1 MLDMMVWVWLGV
13 TALAAFVEA
22 VTMTLVS
29 VWCVAGGLVAVFAA
43 YFGASVP
50 TQLLLFL
57 GVSILTAAV
66 VRPLAKKYADP
77 HKVATN
83 ADRLLG
89 MEAKVTEDIDN
100 ARASGAVYVDGKTWT
115 ARSAGGEVIPA
126 GTRVEIQRMEGVKLF
141 VKKSEKKAEVV
152 S

>member
-29 VWCVAGGLVAVFAA
+29 VWCAAGGLVAVFAA

-100 ARASGAVYVDGKTWT
+100 ARSSGAVYVDGKTWT
-115 ARSAGGEVIPA
+115 ARSTDGGRISAGE
-126 GTRVEIQRMEGVKLF
+126 TVEIARMEGVKLI
-141 VKKSEKKAEVV
+141 VRAKAAVPTA
-152 S
+152 

>member
-1 MLDMMVWVWLGV
+1 MLDIMVWVWLGV

-100 ARASGAVYVDGKTWT
+100 ARSSGAVYVDGKTWT
-115 ARSAGGEVIPA
+115 ARSAGGQHLPA
-126 GTRVEIQRMEGVKLF
+126 GTVVEIEGMEGVKLI
-141 VKKSEKKAEVV
+141 VRARAAVEESA
-152 S
+152 

>member
-1 MLDMMVWVWLGV
+1 MLDIMVWVWLGV

-100 ARASGAVYVDGKTWT
+100 ARSSGAVYVDGKTWT
-115 ARSAGGEVIPA
+115 ARSTDGGRISAGETVRSRGWRA
-126 GTRVEIQRMEGVKLF
+126 
-141 VKKSEKKAEVV
+141 
-152 S
+152 

>member
-29 VWCVAGGLVAVFAA
+29 VWCVVGGLVAVFAA

-100 ARASGAVYVDGKTWT
+100 ARSSGAVYVDGKTWT
-115 ARSAGGEVIPA
+115 ARSSGGERIPA
-126 GTRVEIQRMEGVKLF
+126 GELVEIERMEGVKLI
-141 VKKSEKKAEVV
+141 VRPRAAAAV